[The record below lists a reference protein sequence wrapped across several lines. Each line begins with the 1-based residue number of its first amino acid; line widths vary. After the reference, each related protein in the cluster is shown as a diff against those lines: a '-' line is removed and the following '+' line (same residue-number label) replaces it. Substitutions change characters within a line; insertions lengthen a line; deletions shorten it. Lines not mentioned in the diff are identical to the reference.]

1 MQKKTIQAAF
11 LLALGEVG
19 YIFLVAMFFHTMEKY
34 FGGQPDPPAPFG
46 MVIILTLLVLSAAV
60 SGALILGKPLLMYLD
75 GKKRESV
82 ELFAFTLGWLVL
94 FLVISIAVLA
104 YRS

>member
-1 MQKKTIQAAF
+1 MRKKSIRTAF
-11 LLALGEVG
+11 FLALGEVG
-19 YIFLVAMFFHTMEKY
+19 YIFLVAMFFRTMEKY

-46 MVIILTLLVLSAAV
+46 MVIILTLFVISAAL
-60 SGALILGKPLLMYLD
+60 SGALILGKPVLMYLE

-94 FLVISIAVLA
+94 FLIISITVLA